1 MAYVTKFLYKRILLT
16 FQRQAQNL
24 VLLYSSSSQEM
35 YNGFGLYSSS
45 GKSNHKTSTVE
56 GVECSVNDRICN
68 FLIYVKS
75 DQEKVHLVPV
85 SRESNIETLIFVFQT
100 WIQ

>member
-1 MAYVTKFLYKRILLT
+1 
-16 FQRQAQNL
+16 
-24 VLLYSSSSQEM
+24 M

-100 WIQ
+100 WI